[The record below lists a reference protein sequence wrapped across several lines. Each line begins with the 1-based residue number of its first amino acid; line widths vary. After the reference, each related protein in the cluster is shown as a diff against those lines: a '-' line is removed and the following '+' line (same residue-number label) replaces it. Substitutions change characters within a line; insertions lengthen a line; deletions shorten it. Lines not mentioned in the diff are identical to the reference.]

1 MKRCSK
7 CKQEKPFNEFCKNK
21 TKKDGLHTEC
31 KPCQR
36 EQNIEYRKKLVARSK
51 IEIPKTNVCSH
62 CKKKKTSSEFNKNKS
77 NKNGLS
83 TLCKSCARESDRNYR
98 KNLSKRPSIDIPK
111 TKICPNCK
119 VEKSSSEFSKN
130 KTNKDGLKSHCKYCE
145 SEYKKLDQTKK
156 LTNERRRNRY
166 ENDEIYKLQSILRGF
181 IRRSIRLAKKSADG
195 EIKKSKKSLEYL
207 GCTLEELKNHLEK
220 QFYSHPNTG
229 EEMTW
234 ENHSYEGWHVDHI
247 KPLSTFDLTKEK
259 EIMKANHYTNLQ
271 PLWAEENLTKGSS
284 YESRHHSRAELLN

>member
-1 MKRCSK
+1 MKTCCK
-7 CKQEKPFNEFCKNK
+7 CKQEKPFSEFPKSK
-21 TKKDGLHTEC
+21 HRKDGLYPNC
-31 KPCQR
+31 KPCHKEHNR
-36 EQNIEYRKKLVARSK
+36 EYRKKLSARSK
-51 IEIPKTNVCSH
+51 IEIPKTKVCSH
-62 CKKKKTSSEFNKNKS
+62 CKTKKPSSKFNKNKS
-77 NKNGLS
+77 TKSGLNAM
-83 TLCKSCARESDRNYR
+83 CKSCTREVGRNYR
-98 KNLSKRPSIDIPK
+98 KNLSKRSSIDIPK

-119 VEKSSSEFSKN
+119 VEKSSIEFSKE
-130 KTNKDGLKSHCKYCE
+130 KSSADGLHSRCKYCE
-145 SEYKKLDQTKK
+145 SEYRKLDKTKK

-166 ENDEIYKLQSILRGF
+166 ENDEIYKLRSILRGF
-181 IRRSIRLAKKSADG
+181 IRRSIHLAKKSSNKD
-195 EIKKSKKSLEYL
+195 IKKAKKSLEYL
-207 GCTLEELKNHLEK
+207 GCTIEELKNHLEK

-284 YESRHHSRAELLN
+284 YESRHHSRAELRR